1 VTADFSS
8 SRVNGTYRLDEKGVK
23 SFGKMGQDK
32 HVFDGDL
39 ANALGARDL
48 QVFWHPCSQMRD
60 YQDYPPLEVVKAA
73 GTRLELAD
81 GRRILDAISSWW
93 CKALGHGHPRLKAAL
108 VDQLDRFEHV
118 IVANTTNAGLVRLC
132 ERLIAVANGAP
143 TAEFGEHAPP
153 GRRPG
158 HFGKVFLAD
167 NGSTAVEIA
176 IKMAIQGQAQRGQ
189 PGRTRFASLVNG
201 YHGET
206 LATLSVGD
214 CGLYAAPYAPLLFP
228 VSKLGGL
235 PYRSGPDD
243 PRWLDASA
251 EWPAIEAALAPL
263 AGELA
268 AVVYEPV
275 LQAAGQMMLYS
286 PDLLR
291 RLRAW
296 SHAHQV
302 FLIADEIA
310 AGMGRCG
317 AMLASH
323 LAAAGGAP
331 AALPDF
337 AVLSKGLTGGFLPLS
352 AVLTT
357 DAIAALFDADYH
369 QGRAFLHSNT
379 YTGNALG
386 VAVANAALDVYASEG
401 ILERVAAHGPRLRR
415 ALAEIAARRPY
426 LHGVRGCGMMAAVDI
441 RDPAGQ
447 PLDAHRRTG
456 YQVYREAVRRGAL
469 LRPLGDTMYLFPP
482 LTTTPDEIDEMA
494 AILADSLDAVVG
506 SGSG

>member
-1 VTADFSS
+1 
-8 SRVNGTYRLDEKGVK
+8 
-23 SFGKMGQDK
+23 MGDDK
-32 HVFDGDL
+32 HVFDSDM
-39 ANALGARDL
+39 ANALTARDL
-48 QVFWHPCSQMRD
+48 EVFWHPCSQMRD
-60 YQDYPPLEVVKAA
+60 YRDYPPLEVVKAA
-73 GTRLELAD
+73 GSRLELAD

-93 CKALGHGHPRLKAAL
+93 CKSLGHGHPRLKAAL
-108 VDQLDRFEHV
+108 VQQLDHFEHV

-132 ERLIAVANGAP
+132 ERLIAVGNGAG
-143 TAEFGEHAPP
+143 AEEFGEQASP

-243 PRWLDASA
+243 PRWQDASA
-251 EWPAIEAALAPL
+251 EWPAIEATLAPL

-291 RLRAW
+291 RLREW
-296 SHAHQV
+296 SRAHQV

-323 LAAAGGAP
+323 LTAAGGAP
-331 AALPDF
+331 AALPDLLPALLPDF

-386 VAVANAALDVYASEG
+386 VAVANAALDVYAGEG
-401 ILERVAAHGPRLRR
+401 ILDRVAAHGPRLRQ
-415 ALAEIAARRPY
+415 ALAAIAARRPY

-447 PLDAHRRTG
+447 PLDARRRTG
-456 YQVYREAVRRGAL
+456 YRVYREAVRRGAL

-482 LTTTPDEIDEMA
+482 LTTTPEEIAEMA

-506 SGSG
+506 RGEG